1 MRQGLGCILYVFLIL
16 LSCKATYSNPIAIT
30 ATTLSSSEKTYTES
44 FLGAIQPKKTT
55 LVQAKTPGQIKE
67 IYFYPGDEVKK
78 NEILLQID
86 KTNDQIKLDI
96 AEEMYSKA
104 LVAFNTE
111 TFNFNRA
118 ESLYANKAIPE
129 SAFKAQKLEY
139 QSALSAL
146 NNAKSNLELAKLNL
160 SYTNVVSP
168 ISGRISEKKV
178 LAHSVVEVGTPLY
191 VITSIKELIAVI
203 PIPESL
209 RSKLSPGLIVTIINQ
224 STHDSI
230 SAKIRGIDPI
240 SDEKNHSVNVYV
252 DFDNPGNWY
261 PGNTIKATFRL
272 SVEKGFSVPQES
284 IVYHNG
290 FPEIFVI
297 DQNKAKAMKVKATI
311 MKGPVV
317 WIQGQLKNGMT
328 IAVSGAANLYDGA
341 KVTIVNQNKRHETH

>member
-1 MRQGLGCILYVFLIL
+1 MRQGLGCILCGFLIL
-16 LSCKATYSNPIAIT
+16 FSCQATYSNPIAVT
-30 ATTLSSSEKTYTES
+30 ATVLSSSEKTYTES
-44 FLGAIQPKKTT
+44 FLGVIQPKEMA
-55 LVQAKTPGQIKE
+55 LVQAKTSGQIKE

-111 TFNFNRA
+111 TFNFKRA

-129 SAFKAQKLEY
+129 SEFKAQKLEY

-160 SYTNVVSP
+160 SYTSVTSP
-168 ISGRISEKKV
+168 ISGKISEKKV
-178 LAHSVVEVGTPLY
+178 LAHSVVEIGTPLY
-191 VITSIKELIAVI
+191 VITSTQKLIAVI

-209 RSKLSPGLIVTIINQ
+209 RSKLSSGLTTIITNQ
-224 STHDSI
+224 AAHESI

-240 SDEKNHSVNVYV
+240 SNEKNHSVNVYI
-252 DFDNPGNWY
+252 DFDNPGTWY
-261 PGNTIKATFRL
+261 PGNTVSAKFRL
-272 SVEKGFSVPQES
+272 SIEKGFSVPQES

-290 FPEIFVI
+290 FPEIYVI
-297 DQNKAKAMKVKATI
+297 NQNKANALKVKETI
-311 MKGPVV
+311 MKGSTV
-317 WIQGQLKNGMT
+317 WIQGPLKNGMT

-341 KVTIVNQNKRHETH
+341 TVTIVNQNRKNETH